1 MMAVYQPSTIH
12 AEPASMSLSNQPMN
26 SMTITAQALALQKLG
41 RSINMDV
48 FQELIDLDTPSELFS
63 KDIVSEYLVMAP
75 MTLGTMN
82 DSLYVSSSPQHLLLL
97 TFCFFQYTRESVTT
111 SHKYTISSL
120 CVHGLGPHTHREG
133 MCSH

>member
-1 MMAVYQPSTIH
+1 MAVYQPSTIH
-12 AEPASMSLSNQPMN
+12 AERASMSLSNQPMN

-75 MTLGTMN
+75 MTLGTMD

-97 TFCFFQYTRESVTT
+97 TFASV
-111 SHKYTISSL
+111 Y
-120 CVHGLGPHTHREG
+120 
-133 MCSH
+133 M